1 MAEVLAGFIC
11 GYAVALVAAPAVA
24 IALVRSGSARIRL
37 VVPAQTSVAALSVV
51 LHLFALLVFTAV
63 GMLLGL
69 LLMALEERAPEGGLG
84 SPNLVFTGLVLACV
98 VIAVVPISVVV
109 PGIRRPSAAVG
120 LALAGLFGYLMPY
133 LAAWS
138 PLDSG

>member
-11 GYAVALVAAPAVA
+11 GYMVALVAAPAVA

-37 VVPAQTSVAALSVV
+37 VVPSQTSVAALSVV

-98 VIAVVPISVVV
+98 AIAVVPISMVV
-109 PGIRRPSAAVG
+109 PGIRRPSAVVG

-133 LAAWS
+133 LASWS